1 MNKFL
6 ESMLKKTSLIPI
18 NFDEAEVCTMK
29 KDAKAILSNMIGNI
43 GGTLGV
49 FIKFSFIGVL
59 TSMTDFFLYLHGH
72 VSTVGPV
79 SSGQHKINRQQHNST
94 YNITSR
100 CKFMLFYAFKM
111 TVAIEFLRGN
121 SKS

>member
-1 MNKFL
+1 MTDTISLLDDYTNYLQDSLHGDAISKSSDMNKFL
-6 ESMLKKTSLIPI
+6 EFMLKKTSLIPI

-59 TSMTDFFLYLHGH
+59 TSMIDFFLYLHGH
-72 VSTVGPV
+72 VRNLLS
-79 SSGQHKINRQQHNST
+79 
-94 YNITSR
+94 
-100 CKFMLFYAFKM
+100 FK
-111 TVAIEFLRGN
+111 
-121 SKS
+121 